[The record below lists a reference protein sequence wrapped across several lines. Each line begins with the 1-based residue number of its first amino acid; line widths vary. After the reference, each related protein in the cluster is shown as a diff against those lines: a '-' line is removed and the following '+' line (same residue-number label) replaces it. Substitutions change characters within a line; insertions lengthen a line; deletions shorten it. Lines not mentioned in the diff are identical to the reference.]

1 VQPVLT
7 DLRRL
12 SFFSVDLRATT
23 AVFVVVHL
31 RALLLLLLVPLCWLW
46 FVVGLAV
53 VVRQCGSI
61 YYG

>member
-1 VQPVLT
+1 L
-7 DLRRL
+7 
-12 SFFSVDLRATT
+12 
-23 AVFVVVHL
+23 
-31 RALLLLLLVPLCWLW
+31 LLLLLLVPVCWLW